1 MDDLEFQN
9 ITLDAHGPVAL
20 LTLNRPAAL
29 NALNTETLREIAE
42 ACEAVA
48 DDPEILALILTG
60 SEKAFAAGAD
70 IKELAAM
77 DSVYTGREL
86 SLGGQE
92 AMQSLSQLPIPSVAC
107 IQGYALGGGLE
118 LALCCDIR
126 VAAPTARLGMPEADL
141 GLLPGFGGTQ
151 RLPRIVGLGRA
162 LDLLLTGRQ
171 LKADEALQWGL
182 VTHVSESPLELAR
195 ELAEKMAARGPVA
208 MSLIKEAVRRGL
220 DIDFQA
226 GLEIEADL
234 FGMAATTDD
243 FREGAAAFLDKR
255 QPRFEGK

>member
-1 MDDLEFQN
+1 MDDLEFSN
-9 ITLDAHGPVAL
+9 ITLDTHGAVAL

-92 AMQSLSQLPIPSVAC
+92 AMQSLSQLPIP
-107 IQGYALGGGLE
+107 
-118 LALCCDIR
+118 
-126 VAAPTARLGMPEADL
+126 
-141 GLLPGFGGTQ
+141 
-151 RLPRIVGLGRA
+151 
-162 LDLLLTGRQ
+162 
-171 LKADEALQWGL
+171 
-182 VTHVSESPLELAR
+182 
-195 ELAEKMAARGPVA
+195 
-208 MSLIKEAVRRGL
+208 
-220 DIDFQA
+220 
-226 GLEIEADL
+226 
-234 FGMAATTDD
+234 
-243 FREGAAAFLDKR
+243 
-255 QPRFEGK
+255 